1 MPYLIKKTGAGY
13 TVVSPNHPEGH
24 SKKPMTHENAVA
36 QMLIMERSELGH
48 KKSRAYYEQ
57 KDRRPE

>member
-1 MPYLIKKTGAGY
+1 VPYSIKKMGSGY

-48 KKSRAYYEQ
+48 KKAKAYQEQ
-57 KDRRPE
+57 RNRRPE